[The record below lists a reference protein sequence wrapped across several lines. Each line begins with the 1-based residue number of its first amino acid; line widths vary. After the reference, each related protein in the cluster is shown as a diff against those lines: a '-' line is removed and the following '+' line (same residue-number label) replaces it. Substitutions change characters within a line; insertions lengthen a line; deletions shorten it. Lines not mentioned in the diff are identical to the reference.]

1 MNLKKIPSVN
11 DLLISKKF
19 SKKNIRRELLKNIIN
34 KELDLVR
41 KILKNDDSANIS
53 KAEIESNILLRIDSL
68 TNSYLKKII
77 NGSGVIL
84 HTNLGRAPLSK
95 AISKNIYDVI
105 SNYSDLEIDITTKTR
120 NSRLDNISQ
129 LLNLIT
135 GAEKA
140 TVFNNNALALIVT
153 LASLGKGKEILVS
166 RSESIEI
173 GGGFRIPEIIKLSGL
188 KIVDI
193 GTTNKTYVR
202 DYEENITKNTVGFLK
217 VHKSNYKIKGFTN
230 EISIKELSEL
240 SKQKNIPIIHDLG
253 SGTLVNTEKFN
264 LPYEPTVVDSVN
276 DGADITLF
284 SSDKLLGGPQSGI
297 VIGKK
302 NLIEKINSYPLS
314 RAARIDKLNL
324 SILNDSIINYLKN
337 DYHETIP
344 VWNLIN
350 LTQDSL
356 KKRANDIIDKI
367 PRDTFRIR
375 EDIKSTIGGGTFP
388 DTFIDSVGISIGKT
402 HKISKLE
409 NYFLNL
415 SNPIIGRIENDE
427 FLLDLRTIF
436 EEYDN
441 YLISNIN
448 KYFK

>member
-41 KILKNDDSANIS
+41 KILKNDNSANIS

-68 TNSYLKKII
+68 SNSYLKKII

-105 SNYSDLEIDITTKTR
+105 SNYSDLEIDIKTKTR

-264 LPYEPTVVDSVN
+264 LPYAPTVVDSVN

-324 SILNDSIINYLKN
+324 SILNDSLINYLKN

-415 SNPIIGRIENDE
+415 SNPIIGRIENYE

>member
-41 KILKNDDSANIS
+41 KILKNDNSANIS

-68 TNSYLKKII
+68 SNSYLKKII

-84 HTNLGRAPLSK
+84 HTNLGRSPLSK

-324 SILNDSIINYLKN
+324 SILNDSLINYLKN

-388 DTFIDSVGISIGKT
+388 DTFIDSVGISIG
-402 HKISKLE
+402 
-409 NYFLNL
+409 
-415 SNPIIGRIENDE
+415 
-427 FLLDLRTIF
+427 
-436 EEYDN
+436 
-441 YLISNIN
+441 
-448 KYFK
+448 

>member
-41 KILKNDDSANIS
+41 KILKNDNLANIS

-68 TNSYLKKII
+68 SNSFLKKII

-324 SILNDSIINYLKN
+324 SILNDSLINYLKN

>member
-95 AISKNIYDVI
+95 TISKNIYDVI

-324 SILNDSIINYLKN
+324 SILNDSLINYLKN

>member
-41 KILKNDDSANIS
+41 KILKNDNSANIS

-68 TNSYLKKII
+68 SNSYLKKII

-105 SNYSDLEIDITTKTR
+105 SNYSDLEIDITNKTR

-324 SILNDSIINYLKN
+324 SILNDSLINYLKN

-427 FLLDLRTIF
+427 FLIDLRTIF

>member
-41 KILKNDDSANIS
+41 KILKNDNSANIS

-68 TNSYLKKII
+68 SNSYLKKII

-105 SNYSDLEIDITTKTR
+105 SNYSDLEIDITTKSR

-324 SILNDSIINYLKN
+324 SILNDSLINYLKN

-427 FLLDLRTIF
+427 FLIDLRTIF

>member
-41 KILKNDDSANIS
+41 KILKNDNSANIS

-68 TNSYLKKII
+68 SNSYLKKII

-173 GGGFRIPEIIKLSGL
+173 GGGFRIPEIIILSGL

-193 GTTNKTYVR
+193 GTTNKTYVG

-324 SILNDSIINYLKN
+324 SILNDSLINYLKN

-402 HKISKLE
+402 RKISKLE

-427 FLLDLRTIF
+427 FLIDLRTIF

>member
-41 KILKNDDSANIS
+41 KILKNDNSANIS

-68 TNSYLKKII
+68 SNSYLKKII

-105 SNYSDLEIDITTKTR
+105 SNYSDLEIDIKTKTR

-253 SGTLVNTEKFN
+253 SGTLVNTKKFN

-324 SILNDSIINYLKN
+324 SILNDSLINYLKN

-427 FLLDLRTIF
+427 FLIDLRTIF

>member
-41 KILKNDDSANIS
+41 KILKNDNSANIS

-68 TNSYLKKII
+68 SNSYLKKII

-324 SILNDSIINYLKN
+324 SILNDSLINYLKN

-427 FLLDLRTIF
+427 FLIDLRTIF

-441 YLISNIN
+441 YLISNKN

>member
-41 KILKNDDSANIS
+41 KILKNDNSANIS

-68 TNSYLKKII
+68 SNSYLKKII

-105 SNYSDLEIDITTKTR
+105 SNYSDLEIDITTKTW

-324 SILNDSIINYLKN
+324 SILNDSLINYLKN

-427 FLLDLRTIF
+427 FLIDLRTIF

>member
-324 SILNDSIINYLKN
+324 SILNDSLINYLKN

>member
-324 SILNDSIINYLKN
+324 SILNDSLINYLKN

-415 SNPIIGRIENDE
+415 SNPIIGRIENYE

>member
-41 KILKNDDSANIS
+41 KILKNDNSANIS

-264 LPYEPTVVDSVN
+264 LPYEPTVGDSVN

-324 SILNDSIINYLKN
+324 SILNDSLINYLKN

-375 EDIKSTIGGGTFP
+375 EDIMSTIGGGTFP

>member
-264 LPYEPTVVDSVN
+264 LPYEPTVGDSVN

-324 SILNDSIINYLKN
+324 SILNDSLINYLKN

>member
-68 TNSYLKKII
+68 SNSYLKKII

-324 SILNDSIINYLKN
+324 SILNDSLINYLKN

>member
-1 MNLKKIPSVN
+1 MENISVN
-11 DLLISKKF
+11 KLADSTNSSLPRDIKISLAKEVLAQE
-19 SKKNIRRELLKNIIN
+19 KNIEIAKEKFKEIVNNLEQKKHREVIN
-34 KELDLVR
+34 ATGTV
-41 KILKNDDSANIS
+41 
-53 KAEIESNILLRIDSL
+53 
-68 TNSYLKKII
+68 
-77 NGSGVIL
+77 L

-264 LPYEPTVVDSVN
+264 LPYEPTVGDSVN

-324 SILNDSIINYLKN
+324 SILNDSLINYLKN

-388 DTFIDSVGISIGKT
+388 D
-402 HKISKLE
+402 
-409 NYFLNL
+409 L
-415 SNPIIGRIENDE
+415 S
-427 FLLDLRTIF
+427 
-436 EEYDN
+436 
-441 YLISNIN
+441 LIHI
-448 KYFK
+448 

>member
-41 KILKNDDSANIS
+41 KILKNDNSANIS

-68 TNSYLKKII
+68 SNSYLKKII

-230 EISIKELSEL
+230 EISIKELSDL

-264 LPYEPTVVDSVN
+264 LPYEPTVLDSVN

-324 SILNDSIINYLKN
+324 SILNDSLINYLKN

>member
-19 SKKNIRRELLKNIIN
+19 SKKNIRRDLLKNIIN

-41 KILKNDDSANIS
+41 KILKNDDSVSIS

-68 TNSYLKKII
+68 SNSYLRKII

-95 AISKNIYDVI
+95 VISKNIYEVI
-105 SNYSDLEIDITTKTR
+105 SNYSDLEMNITTKTR
-120 NSRLDNISQ
+120 NSRLDNISK

-140 TVFNNNALALIVT
+140 AVFNNNALALIVT

-193 GTTNKTYVR
+193 GTTNKTYVK

-240 SKQKNIPIIHDLG
+240 SKEKNIPLIHDLG
-253 SGTLVNTEKFN
+253 SGTLVNTEKFD
-264 LPYEPTVVDSVN
+264 LPYEP
-276 DGADITLF
+276 
-284 SSDKLLGGPQSGI
+284 
-297 VIGKK
+297 
-302 NLIEKINSYPLS
+302 
-314 RAARIDKLNL
+314 
-324 SILNDSIINYLKN
+324 
-337 DYHETIP
+337 
-344 VWNLIN
+344 
-350 LTQDSL
+350 
-356 KKRANDIIDKI
+356 
-367 PRDTFRIR
+367 
-375 EDIKSTIGGGTFP
+375 
-388 DTFIDSVGISIGKT
+388 
-402 HKISKLE
+402 
-409 NYFLNL
+409 
-415 SNPIIGRIENDE
+415 
-427 FLLDLRTIF
+427 
-436 EEYDN
+436 
-441 YLISNIN
+441 
-448 KYFK
+448 

>member
-41 KILKNDDSANIS
+41 KILKNDNSANIS

-68 TNSYLKKII
+68 SNSYLKKII

-193 GTTNKTYVR
+193 GTTNKTYVG

-324 SILNDSIINYLKN
+324 SILNDSLINYLKN

>member
-19 SKKNIRRELLKNIIN
+19 SKKNIRRDLLKNIIN

-41 KILKNDDSANIS
+41 KILKNDDSVSIS

-68 TNSYLKKII
+68 SNSYLKKII

-95 AISKNIYDVI
+95 VISKNIYEVM
-105 SNYSDLEIDITTKTR
+105 SNYSDLEMNITTKTR
-120 NSRLDNISQ
+120 NSRLDNISK

-140 TVFNNNALALIVT
+140 AVFNNNALALIVT

-193 GTTNKTYVR
+193 GTTNKTYVK

-240 SKQKNIPIIHDLG
+240 SKEKNIPLIHDLG
-253 SGTLVNTEKFN
+253 SGTLVNTETFN

-276 DGADITLF
+276 NGADITLF

-297 VIGKK
+297 VLGKK
-302 NLIEKINSYPLS
+302 KLIEKINSSPLS

-324 SILNDSIINYLKN
+324 SILNDTLINYLKN
-337 DYHETIP
+337 DYQETIP

-350 LTQDSL
+350 LSKDSL
-356 KKRANDIIDKI
+356 KKRANDIILKI
-367 PRDTFRIR
+367 PKNTFTIR

-402 HKISKLE
+402 HKISDLE
-409 NYFLNL
+409 NYLLNL
-415 SNPIIGRIENDE
+415 SNPIVGRIENDE

>member
-41 KILKNDDSANIS
+41 KILKNDNSANIS

-68 TNSYLKKII
+68 SNSYLKKII

-105 SNYSDLEIDITTKTR
+105 SNYSDLEIDIKTKTR

-324 SILNDSIINYLKN
+324 SILNDSLINYLKN

-427 FLLDLRTIF
+427 FLIDLRTIF

>member
-41 KILKNDDSANIS
+41 KILKNDNSANIS

-68 TNSYLKKII
+68 SNSYLKKII

-324 SILNDSIINYLKN
+324 SILNDSLINYLKN

-350 LTQDSL
+350 LSKDSL
-356 KKRANDIIDKI
+356 KKRANDIILKI
-367 PRDTFRIR
+367 PKNTFTIR

-427 FLLDLRTIF
+427 FLIDLRTIF

>member
-324 SILNDSIINYLKN
+324 SILNDSLINYLKN

-409 NYFLNL
+409 NYFINI

>member
-41 KILKNDDSANIS
+41 KILKNDNSANIS

-68 TNSYLKKII
+68 SNSYLKKII

-324 SILNDSIINYLKN
+324 SILNDSLINYLKN

>member
-41 KILKNDDSANIS
+41 KILKNDNSANIS

-68 TNSYLKKII
+68 SNSYLKKII

-324 SILNDSIINYLKN
+324 SILNDSLINYLKN

-427 FLLDLRTIF
+427 FLIDLRTIF

>member
-41 KILKNDDSANIS
+41 KILKNDNSANIS

-68 TNSYLKKII
+68 SNSYLKKII

-240 SKQKNIPIIHDLG
+240 SKKKNIPIIHDLG

-324 SILNDSIINYLKN
+324 SILNDSLINYLKN

>member
-41 KILKNDDSANIS
+41 KILKNDNSANIS

-68 TNSYLKKII
+68 SNSYLKKII

-324 SILNDSIINYLKN
+324 SILNDSLINYLKN

-415 SNPIIGRIENDE
+415 NNPIIGRIENDE
-427 FLLDLRTIF
+427 FLIDLRTIF

>member
-41 KILKNDDSANIS
+41 KILKNDNLANIS

-324 SILNDSIINYLKN
+324 SILNDSLINYLKN

>member
-95 AISKNIYDVI
+95 TISKNIYDVI

-324 SILNDSIINYLKN
+324 SILNDSLINYLKN

-415 SNPIIGRIENDE
+415 SNPIIGRIETDE

>member
-253 SGTLVNTEKFN
+253 SGTLVNTEQFN

-324 SILNDSIINYLKN
+324 SILNDSLINYLKN

>member
-41 KILKNDDSANIS
+41 KILKNDNSANIS

-68 TNSYLKKII
+68 SNSYLKKII

-105 SNYSDLEIDITTKTR
+105 SNYSDLEIDIKTKTR

-324 SILNDSIINYLKN
+324 SILNDSLINYLKN

>member
-11 DLLISKKF
+11 ELLISKKF

-264 LPYEPTVVDSVN
+264 LPYEPTVGDSVN

-324 SILNDSIINYLKN
+324 SILNDSLINYLKN

>member
-166 RSESIEI
+166 RSESLEI

-264 LPYEPTVVDSVN
+264 LPYEPTVGDSVN

-324 SILNDSIINYLKN
+324 SILNDSLINYLKN

>member
-264 LPYEPTVVDSVN
+264 LPYEPTVGDSVN

-324 SILNDSIINYLKN
+324 SILNESLINYLKN

>member
-1 MNLKKIPSVN
+1 M
-11 DLLISKKF
+11 
-19 SKKNIRRELLKNIIN
+19 
-34 KELDLVR
+34 
-41 KILKNDDSANIS
+41 
-53 KAEIESNILLRIDSL
+53 
-68 TNSYLKKII
+68 
-77 NGSGVIL
+77 
-84 HTNLGRAPLSK
+84 
-95 AISKNIYDVI
+95 
-105 SNYSDLEIDITTKTR
+105 
-120 NSRLDNISQ
+120 
-129 LLNLIT
+129 
-135 GAEKA
+135 
-140 TVFNNNALALIVT
+140 ALIVT

-324 SILNDSIINYLKN
+324 SILNDSLINYLKN

-427 FLLDLRTIF
+427 FLIDLRTIF

>member
-41 KILKNDDSANIS
+41 KILKNDNSANIS

-68 TNSYLKKII
+68 SNSYLKKII

-105 SNYSDLEIDITTKTR
+105 SNYSDIEIDITTKTR

-324 SILNDSIINYLKN
+324 SILNDSLINYLKN